1 VIYEIKKLSFSR
13 TWGETFKLYA
23 DNFIPLFSISLV
35 SSLPMLFFS
44 APRIEVSRT
53 GDPQVELLELMMW
66 MILLVTLNSLSLL
79 FMLEY
84 ISKKFQG
91 IHQNA
96 GEYLTNLRP
105 MLGSIVKLAI
115 FTTMIVFLGMLA
127 FIIPGIYAALT
138 LSMAGGVMIVERKPV
153 QLALIRSIW
162 LTHNKKM
169 EIFSY
174 FLLLGIISIIVE
186 RGLSFLFTTMEP
198 SSVTTKLQ
206 QLIGMCTQSLL
217 APISAC
223 LFILVYFNIRI
234 EKENLKPEQKDNDS
248 TQASAE

>member
-1 VIYEIKKLSFSR
+1 MIYEIKKLSFSR